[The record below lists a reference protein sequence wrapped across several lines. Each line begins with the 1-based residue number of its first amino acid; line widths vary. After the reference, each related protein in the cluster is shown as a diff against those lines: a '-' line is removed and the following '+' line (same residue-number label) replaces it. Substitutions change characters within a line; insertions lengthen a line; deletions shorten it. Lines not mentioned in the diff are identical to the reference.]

1 MRNMLK
7 QFGQFNLGEDL
18 AECGHNLLVHFY
30 YSEIWPF
37 FLFDQIILF
46 DPELDLFY
54 SRATV

>member
-1 MRNMLK
+1 MLK
-7 QFGQFNLGEDL
+7 QFGQFNLGKGPN
-18 AECGHNLLVHFY
+18 ECGHNLMVHFY